1 MANLDMVNLN
11 IKVKADV
18 KRQMESVCNDLGL
31 SINDAINIFI
41 QKMVTERRFPFEVS
55 LDPFYSE
62 SNIRYLE
69 GVYRDFKEGK
79 FHFAEYDLIEE
90 D

>member
-1 MANLDMVNLN
+1 MATLDMVNLN
-11 IKVKADV
+11 IKVNADV
-18 KRQMESVCNDLGL
+18 KKQMEGVCNELGL
-31 SINDAINIFI
+31 SMSAAINIFI
-41 QKMVTERRFPFEVS
+41 KKMVRERRIPFEVS
-55 LDPFYSE
+55 VDPFYSD

-79 FHFAEYDLIEE
+79 SHFAEHELIEV